1 MHQPSDLSGRR
12 RTRPTFYLPYPLLH
26 VFLETVCVVI
36 PPGFAGPEVDVVVV
50 AQVVSEVAEPVVDVA
65 VVVVAQVVSEVVEP
79 VVDVAAVVV
88 VEPEVDVAAVVV
100 VEPEV
105 VFVVDPDV
113 SESGIVFVA
122 VVSVADVA
130 EPQAS
135 VDIAPVFVVLV
146 PVSVF
151 AVEVDSSGRPRF
163 LSFPKIDY
171 SASSSSSVE
180 AVR

>member
-88 VEPEVDVAAVVV
+88 VEPEV
-100 VEPEV
+100 